1 MNEDSLDFCITAPK
15 WQTIT
20 FFVGLFLGIAL
31 MIFAAVFYCIN
42 PTELENFFGILFIGF
57 FFASLSTLG
66 IYVGKKEKFIFE
78 NKSFTVIKAFKKSQT
93 AHIDNILRVEL
104 RSRGAV
110 IKVSV
115 IGKDEVCLINFLDDG
130 TSFKNNQFV
139 GVLMH
144 YNIPIVNKY

>member
-15 WQTIT
+15 WQIIT

-78 NKSFTVIKAFKKSQT
+78 NKSFTFIKAFKKSQS
-93 AHIDNILRVEL
+93 AKIEDISRVEIKL
-104 RSRGAV
+104 YGA
-110 IKVSV
+110 ILNVSV
-115 IGKDEVCLINFLDDG
+115 IGKDGLRVINFLDDG
-130 TSFKNNQFV
+130 TSFKNNHFV
-139 GVLMH
+139 CVLMH
-144 YNIPIVNKY
+144 YDIPIIHK

>member
-1 MNEDSLDFCITAPK
+1 MLS
-15 WQTIT
+15 
-20 FFVGLFLGIAL
+20 
-31 MIFAAVFYCIN
+31 
-42 PTELENFFGILFIGF
+42 LFIGF

-78 NKSFTVIKAFKKSQT
+78 NKSFTVINAFKKSQT

-104 RSRGAV
+104 RSRGAL

-115 IGKDEVCLINFLDDG
+115 IGKDEVCLINFLNDG

-139 GVLMH
+139 CVLMH